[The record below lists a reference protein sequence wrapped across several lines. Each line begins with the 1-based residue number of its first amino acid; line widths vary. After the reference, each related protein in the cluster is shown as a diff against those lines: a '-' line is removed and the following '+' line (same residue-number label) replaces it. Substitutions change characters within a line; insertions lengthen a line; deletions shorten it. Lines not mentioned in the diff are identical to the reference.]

1 MAISDRLTG
10 TRVPDARRPRVNPPK
25 GFEPG
30 VRYDSDG
37 SVEVTVQLTEV
48 PENEKAWREAITRV
62 TGLDV
67 PLEREVK
74 LTQVRYWG
82 VAGQELSYC
91 RFSITDRAVG
101 GQLDMDG
108 LMRAAKAVKRTT
120 TPKARGTERALVVS
134 WADLQV
140 GKVGSLGD
148 SATLVERVSEKI
160 DALEKHARV
169 IKADTAYLVDV
180 GDCIENFENTSSQLF
195 TNDLSLPEQIRLARR
210 LFTECAMRLAKTHSK
225 VVVAGVPSN
234 HGAWRR
240 GKGSLGKPLD
250 DFGIETVVAVADAFA
265 LNPQA
270 FGHVSFVL
278 PGEWEETLALD
289 IHGTILSIAHGHQ
302 VNRPEGL
309 ALWWAKQVHGG
320 QPCADADILL
330 TGHFHHL
337 RVQETGM
344 SAHTGRS
351 KWIIQAPT
359 LDNGSDWYR
368 HRSGESSTP
377 AMLTFVVDAE
387 GWHDLHLL

>member
-1 MAISDRLTG
+1 MALSDRLAG
-10 TRVPDARRPRVNPPK
+10 SRAPDARRDRIAPPK

-30 VRYDSDG
+30 VRYEPDG

-48 PENEKAWREAITRV
+48 PENEVAWREAITRV

-82 VAGQELSYC
+82 REGEFSYC
-91 RFSITDRAVG
+91 RFSISDRAVCSG
-101 GQLDMDG
+101 LDVDG
-108 LMRAAKAVKRTT
+108 LVKAARAVKRTT
-120 TPKARGTERALVVS
+120 PPKTAGTDKALVVA

-148 SATLVERVSEKI
+148 SETLVSRVMDKI
-160 DALEKHARV
+160 DSLEKHARTV
-169 IKADTAYLVDV
+169 KADTAYLVDV
-180 GDCIENFENTSSQLF
+180 GDCIENFENTSSQMF

-250 DFGIETVVAVADAFA
+250 DFGIETLVAVADAFA
-265 LNPQA
+265 LNPAA

-289 IHGTILSIAHGHQ
+289 VNGTILSIAHGHQ

-320 QPCADADILL
+320 QPAADADILL

-337 RVQETGM
+337 RIQETGK

-351 KWIIQAPT
+351 KWLIQAPT

-368 HRSGESSTP
+368 HRSGETSEP
-377 AMLTFVVDAE
+377 ALLTFVIDAD
-387 GWHDLHLL
+387 GWSGLKRL

>member
-1 MAISDRLTG
+1 MTLFDRLSG
-10 TRVPDARRPRVNPPK
+10 DKAPDARRPRLAPPR

-30 VRYDSDG
+30 VRYESDG
-37 SVEVTVQLTEV
+37 SVEVTVQLTEI
-48 PENEKAWREAITRV
+48 PENEAEWRKAITRV

-101 GQLDMDG
+101 GTLDVDG
-108 LMRAAKAVKRTT
+108 LMKAAKAVRRTT
-120 TPKARGTERALVVS
+120 PPKPRGTDKALVVA

-148 SATLVERVSEKI
+148 SETLINRVMEKI
-160 DALEKHARV
+160 DLLETHAKAVR
-169 IKADTAYLVDV
+169 ADTAYLVDV
-180 GDCIENFENTSSQLF
+180 GDCIENFENVAGQQF
-195 TNDLSLPEQIRLARR
+195 TNDLSLPEQLRLARR

-240 GKGSLGKPLD
+240 GKGVLGKPLD

-265 LNPQA
+265 LNPAA

-289 IHGTILSIAHGHQ
+289 VHGTILSIAHGHQ
-302 VNRPEGL
+302 VNRPENL

-320 QPCADADILL
+320 QPTADADILL

-337 RVQETGM
+337 RVQETGK

-351 KWIIQAPT
+351 KWLIQAPT

-368 HRSGESSTP
+368 HRGGETSEP
-377 AMLTFVVDAE
+377 ALLTFVVDAS
-387 GWHDLHLL
+387 GWREMKRL

>member
-1 MAISDRLTG
+1 MALSDRLSG
-10 TRVPDARRPRVNPPK
+10 AKAQDARRPRVAHPR

-30 VRYDSDG
+30 VRYESDG
-37 SVEVTVQLTEV
+37 SVEVTVQLPEV
-48 PENEKAWREAITRV
+48 PENEVAWREAITRV

-82 VAGQELSYC
+82 VPGSELSYC
-91 RFSITDRAVG
+91 RFAITDRAIG
-101 GQLDMDG
+101 GRLDIED
-108 LMRAAKAVKRTT
+108 LVKAAKAVRRTT
-120 TPKARGTERALVVS
+120 TPKSRGTDKALVVA

-148 SATLVERVSEKI
+148 SETLVNRVMEKI
-160 DALEKHARV
+160 DALEEHARTV
-169 IKADTAYLVDV
+169 KADTAILADV
-180 GDCIENFENTSSQLF
+180 GDCIENFENTSSQMF

-210 LFTECAMRLAKTHSK
+210 LFTECAMRLAKLHSK
-225 VVVAGVPSN
+225 VIVTGVPSN

-289 IHGTILSIAHGHQ
+289 VHGTILSIAHGHQ
-302 VNRPEGL
+302 VNRPENL

-320 QPCADADILL
+320 QPTADADILL

-337 RVQETGM
+337 RVQETGR

-368 HRSGESSTP
+368 HRSGETSEP
-377 AMLTFVVDAE
+377 ALLTFVVNAD
-387 GWHDLHLL
+387 GWSEMKRL